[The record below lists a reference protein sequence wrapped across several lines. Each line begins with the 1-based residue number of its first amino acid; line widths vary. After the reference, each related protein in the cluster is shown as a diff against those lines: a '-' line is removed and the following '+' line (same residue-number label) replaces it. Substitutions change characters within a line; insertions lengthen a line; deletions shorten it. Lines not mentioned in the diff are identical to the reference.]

1 MVQLLLDTRQLYT
14 SLRGCWPVPLTAPT
28 VPARPSDNSD
38 NNESWCVF
46 CWTLELMP
54 QRKMSMATWKKTM
67 DAKKNEKTIK
77 SRLEELYNAVMQAS
91 KGGDSSA
98 FGQVQLVW
106 GTSDMLGCF
115 KGLFAFVF
123 IHKLWC
129 SLYIQLRRYPSALQR
144 SHWRCLGFLLAVAKR
159 GWSENG
165 SSYQQCL
172 RGGRVEQHQWL
183 NSSTA
188 NSCKDSSSD
197 VAFEATDQTL
207 HDTRPIARLK
217 KLQHKP
223 DPIILVSCSA
233 LSSLIFWLPKRR
245 NNLAHTLG
253 KNPFLNRLSRH
264 LSSFCLG
271 WGWGTPSSLWRWWRF
286 AEWFLAALSY
296 SEINTLLVV
305 CTTAIAENTQEWR
318 LYKKSEIHKDRFFP
332 PVSIAQSIQPVL
344 HLCLISDWLNM
355 NYLTRQT
362 RHVMLVGPKAWSNG
376 PGCLWE
382 VAGANGNGGN
392 EGMMQWEWMP
402 PNTDR

>member
-1 MVQLLLDTRQLYT
+1 MFWVLLCLPEIVSEGEVTLPADYGAAPSRYETALHIAARLLTR
-14 SLRGCWPVPLTAPT
+14 AI
-28 VPARPSDNSD
+28 NSPD
-38 NNESWCVF
+38 GAGSSERQQRQQR
-46 CWTLELMP
+46 ELM
-54 QRKMSMATWKKTM
+54 RILLNFGADATAQDVNGNLEKKGM
-67 DAKKNEKTIK
+67 QKKAEKTIK

-91 KGGDSSA
+91 KWGDSSA

-207 HDTRPIARLK
+207 HGTRPIARLK

-233 LSSLIFWLPKRR
+233 LSSLIFGLPKRR

-296 SEINTLLVV
+296 FRDPHLTSRVHDCYCRKRPRMKV
-305 CTTAIAENTQEWR
+305 
-318 LYKKSEIHKDRFFP
+318 KKSKIHKARFFP

-362 RHVMLVGPKAWSNG
+362 RHVMLVGP
-376 PGCLWE
+376 
-382 VAGANGNGGN
+382 
-392 EGMMQWEWMP
+392 
-402 PNTDR
+402 